1 MFEKGSSILTSTS
14 RVFGPIAIF
23 KHSNRVS
30 TEKKNEMNISFT
42 VHFDFGLLVFFLFL
56 VLCSLGSLP
65 LCSLFAFSLL
75 TYSSYNALTI
85 ICWPCARST
94 LTIRALLLCQRNSVP
109 PHIKTG
115 YTYLRLLYLPKIGW
129 FDYLPVCFLRDVL
142 QILFILFLLCFVCF
156 MVTFVMCERVPSIN
170 GFFLLF

>member
-1 MFEKGSSILTSTS
+1 MLRRDAFIAVVDFFVRKISTFLVESGRVSLRGCILCLQEVLHVFEKGSSILTSTS

-115 YTYLRLLYLPKIGW
+115 YTYLRLLYLPKIG
-129 FDYLPVCFLRDVL
+129 
-142 QILFILFLLCFVCF
+142 
-156 MVTFVMCERVPSIN
+156 
-170 GFFLLF
+170 